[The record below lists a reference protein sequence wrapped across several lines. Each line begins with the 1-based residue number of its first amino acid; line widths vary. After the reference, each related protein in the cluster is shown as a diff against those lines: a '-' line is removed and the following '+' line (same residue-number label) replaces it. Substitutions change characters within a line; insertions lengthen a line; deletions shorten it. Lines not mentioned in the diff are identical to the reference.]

1 MLLSKQQLGSYFEL
15 PYEKARDMFCV
26 VYFYC
31 CNAFSATA
39 EQSTNADLPKEEKA
53 QMPFGMGAD
62 LFGSHTLVQ
71 NWVLYT

>member
-1 MLLSKQQLGSYFEL
+1 MLLSKQQLGSYFEP
-15 PYEKARDMFCV
+15 PYEKARDTFCAV
-26 VYFYC
+26 CFHC

-53 QMPFGMGAD
+53 QMPFGMGAER
-62 LFGSHTLVQ
+62 FGSHTLVQ